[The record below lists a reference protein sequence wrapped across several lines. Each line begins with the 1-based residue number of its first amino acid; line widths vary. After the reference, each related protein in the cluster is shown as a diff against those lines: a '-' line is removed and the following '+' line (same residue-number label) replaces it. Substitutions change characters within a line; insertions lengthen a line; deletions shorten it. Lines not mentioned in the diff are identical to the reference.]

1 MKTSHTIITLKKS
14 LLTIENGL
22 LLYIKILLLFTFIGL
37 FTNCMPKANETLM
50 RLTDKKVMIKNSVTN
65 NFLTVKDNQIV
76 LEPLRN
82 DKSIDAQIYR
92 LSQDSIDLIGPVFY
106 LNKENNYV
114 KSSEDSFHF
123 VPKQDGNLDFAFQG
137 FLENSIDTTN
147 ITLIRPLAIG
157 DIKFKTDSV
166 NGPNKYYW
174 SDKGALIALDVPYK
188 REPQQKMVGA
198 QNWQVIDAQVLLEP
212 IEAKLERERIANI
225 PVIDTSKV
233 YIIRVKHSGKALDYG
248 GHVYQWT
255 MHGGRIQQW
264 KISYAGNQEYYLKN
278 IHLNQYMTID
288 GGSSENGAKVV
299 LANKT
304 GGAEQRFKLFNNLT
318 DWRIVNVKSQL
329 SLDLSGGIAQL
340 NDGQPIVQ
348 YQWHTGDNQKF
359 EIFPAA
365 DVEFFKERDTQITFF
380 NEGVYTARYHLFYNG
395 KWREKTGDVTLGFK
409 KSFTVPA
416 RARDVRIIGRVLNLT
431 SSLKFEWQDIF
442 DKELQLF
449 GEDYCIKTYGS
460 SGSPSFNNN
469 CNRWNPFADS
479 TVHVTNLSGEK
490 IYVGW
495 SNEPI
500 WGLTN
505 MTAGVLTGL
514 IIDNM
519 QNLNANYYKLIAV
532 ASATDLALPKE
543 AYELFQEASIEIE
556 NDNYKPVIEHSPLGT
571 LLNFIDIY
579 SGAKEFALKLI
590 GETIEQTDEYKAKYI
605 NYNPILAI
613 GDMAGAETKTIMAV
627 NESLTKFWVVD
638 TGIDDS
644 WIITPTEVYKSKYG
658 TLRVKDPDDP
668 RTQSQVKPNIK
679 D

>member
-14 LLTIENGL
+14 LLTIDIGL
-22 LLYIKILLLFTFIGL
+22 LQYLKILLLFTFIGL

-65 NFLTVKDNQIV
+65 NFLTVKGNQIV

-82 DKSIDAQIYR
+82 DNSIDAQIYR

-114 KSSEDSFHF
+114 KSGEDSFQF
-123 VPKQDGNLDFAFQG
+123 VPKQDGNLDYAFQG

-147 ITLIRPLAIG
+147 ITLIRPLALG

-166 NGPNKYYW
+166 NAPNKYYW

-198 QNWQVIDAQVLLEP
+198 QNWQMIDAQVLLEP

-255 MHGGRIQQW
+255 MHGGRVQQW

-278 IHLNQYMTID
+278 IHLNQYMTIND
-288 GGSSENGAKVV
+288 GSTEYGASVV

-304 GGAEQRFKLFNNLT
+304 GGAEQRFKLINNLT
-318 DWRIVNVKSQL
+318 DWRIINVKSGL
-329 SLDLSGGIAQL
+329 TLDLSGGTVQL

-359 EIFPAA
+359 EIFPAV
-365 DVEFFKERDTQITFF
+365 DVEFYKERNPTIK
-380 NEGVYTARYHLFYNG
+380 FYNESG
-395 KWREKTGDVTLGFK
+395 YLAQYKVYYNNSLRHSTNDVALWGDR
-409 KSFTVPA
+409 SFEIPA
-416 RARDVRIIGRVLNLT
+416 RAKNIRIIGTGTGIGSVFDLNIILY
-431 SSLKFEWQDIF
+431 
-442 DKELQLF
+442 

-460 SGSPSFNNN
+460 IFKSYYNND
-469 CNRWNPFADS
+469 CEPWNPFADS

-543 AYELFQEASIEIE
+543 AYELFQDAAIEIE
-556 NDNYKPVIEHSPLGT
+556 NDNFKPIIEHSPLGT

-658 TLRVKDPDDP
+658 TLRVKDENDP
-668 RTQSQVKPNIK
+668 RTQSQVAPNISN
-679 D
+679 